1 MSSKERKLSVLS
13 EGLLYFS
20 TFDNRRTC
28 RRKPARELL
37 VQMRLINKLL
47 LQSPV
52 LDVLIRYML
61 KKMQSF
67 SSREALLSV
76 SQNFFEEVD
85 LGAGDVKVRT
95 LYFKITA

>member
-1 MSSKERKLSVLS
+1 MSSKERKLSVIS

-37 VQMRLINKLL
+37 VQMRLINK